1 MTIPRNIS
9 LTILPTLLIIA
20 FNSCAVEERI
30 RSNPHDPLTVLEPNE
45 WAPSNLTILRKS
57 NNDII
62 LNWEYERDDISGFKV
77 DRKIN
82 DGEWQSEYVVIKQ
95 ELREWKDDS
104 AIASDA
110 TTYHYKLY
118 AYATNNSSSHLEVQ
132 FTDAAPQSVD
142 IISVTYD
149 LEQMAVSW
157 NQYSDPDFFNYVVL
171 YSDTQNGTKTTIET
185 ITDANSNTYTLSEF
199 NPTVENWFWVQVTD
213 TVGLS
218 SIGNG
223 MSNSI
228 DAEPNQ
234 VDVTSVTYDLETM
247 TIVWE
252 EYSPD
257 IGRVLTMNQSLGT
270 SVTNDFVS
278 YELLHS
284 STEDGEYTSV
294 VVIND
299 IGTTSHSLSEFDPTQ
314 ENWFKI
320 RITDFWN
327 LTSIGN
333 GMSNSIDAEPNQV
346 DVTSVTYD
354 LETMTI
360 VWEEYS
366 QNMGRVQ
373 NMNHNLGTSVTND
386 FVSYELL
393 HSSTEDGEYTSVV
406 VIDDISTTSYSLSEF
421 DPTQEN
427 WFKMKIT
434 DFWDLTSIGDG
445 MTNEIDSPPTPSE
458 MYPVV
463 YQGSNIIVSWSQNNE
478 NDFHSYHLFESE
490 SADMSNQTEIFTSE
504 DNTETIYNLTGLD
517 ETEYRYLHVVVQDI
531 WGLEST
537 SNIGMGSFYYRF
549 VNAFGGSSDE
559 IGESIQ
565 QTADG
570 GYIITGSTE
579 SFGNGGKDVWL
590 IKTDNEGNLEWNKS
604 FGGANDDIGYSVA
617 QTNFGGYIIT
627 GSTESFGNGA
637 KDAWLIKT
645 DSQGNEDWNQTFG
658 DSLDDSGEFVQ
669 QTSDGGFIIAGWTY
683 SFSNGDS
690 DSWLIKTNSNGGEE
704 WNQNFGGSNADVG
717 LSVAQLTDGGYIVT
731 GYTESLGSDAK
742 DAWLYKTD
750 MQGNAL
756 VIELF
761 GGSGED
767 IGKSVRQTNDG
778 GYIIAGFTESFGN
791 GANDVWL
798 IKTDSDC
805 NQEWSRTF
813 GGSNNDYGE
822 SVRQTNDGGY
832 IVTGWTNSSGSGSYD
847 SWLIKT
853 NSNGNEEWNQTFGG
867 TDIDVG
873 ESVRQTNDGGY
884 IVAGWTN
891 SSGSG
896 GYDFWLIKTDPEG
909 NAGSSVQY

>member
-1 MTIPRNIS
+1 MTIPRKIS

-30 RSNPHDPLTVLEPNE
+30 RSSPHDPLTVLDPNE

-62 LNWEYERDDISGFKV
+62 LNWEYERADISGFKV

-252 EYSPD
+252 EYS
-257 IGRVLTMNQSLGT
+257 
-270 SVTNDFVS
+270 
-278 YELLHS
+278 
-284 STEDGEYTSV
+284 
-294 VVIND
+294 
-299 IGTTSHSLSEFDPTQ
+299 
-314 ENWFKI
+314 
-320 RITDFWN
+320 
-327 LTSIGN
+327 
-333 GMSNSIDAEPNQV
+333 
-346 DVTSVTYD
+346 
-354 LETMTI
+354 
-360 VWEEYS
+360 

-406 VIDDISTTSYSLSEF
+406 VINDISTTSYSLSEF

-504 DNTETIYNLTGLD
+504 DNTETSYNLTGLS
-517 ETEYRYLHVVVQDI
+517 ETEYRYLHVVVQDV

-549 VNAFGGSSDE
+549 VNTFGGSSDE

-565 QTADG
+565 QTSDGGYIITGSTESFGNGAKDVWLIKTDNEGNLEWNKTFGGENDDIGYSVTQTNFG

-590 IKTDNEGNLEWNKS
+590 IKTD
-604 FGGANDDIGYSVA
+604 
-617 QTNFGGYIIT
+617 
-627 GSTESFGNGA
+627 
-637 KDAWLIKT
+637 
-645 DSQGNEDWNQTFG
+645 SQGNEDWNQTFG
-658 DSLDDSGEFVQ
+658 DILNDVGESVQ
-669 QTSDGGFIIAGWTY
+669 QTADGGFIIAGWTY
-683 SFSNGDS
+683 SFSNGNS
-690 DSWLIKTNSNGGEE
+690 DSWLIKANSNGGEE
-704 WNQNFGGSNADVG
+704 WSKNFGGSNADVG
-717 LSVAQLTDGGYIVT
+717 LSVAQLNDGGYIVT
-731 GYTESLGSDAK
+731 GYTESLGSAAK

-761 GGSGED
+761 GGSGDD
-767 IGKSVRQTNDG
+767 IGESVLQTNDG
-778 GYIIAGFTESFGN
+778 GYIVTGYTESFGN
-791 GANDVWL
+791 GGNDIWL
-798 IKTDSDC
+798 FRTDSDC

-813 GGSNNDYGE
+813 GGSNNDFGK

-832 IVTGWTNSSGSGSYD
+832 IVTGWTNSSGSGNYD

-884 IVAGWTN
+884 IIAGWTN

-909 NAGSSVQY
+909 NAGSNVQY

>member
-1 MTIPRNIS
+1 MRLTKSKYYLQMTIPRKIS

-30 RSNPHDPLTVLEPNE
+30 RSSPHDPLTVLDPNE

-62 LNWEYERDDISGFKV
+62 LNWEYERADISGFKV

-252 EYSPD
+252 EYS
-257 IGRVLTMNQSLGT
+257 
-270 SVTNDFVS
+270 
-278 YELLHS
+278 
-284 STEDGEYTSV
+284 
-294 VVIND
+294 
-299 IGTTSHSLSEFDPTQ
+299 
-314 ENWFKI
+314 
-320 RITDFWN
+320 
-327 LTSIGN
+327 
-333 GMSNSIDAEPNQV
+333 
-346 DVTSVTYD
+346 
-354 LETMTI
+354 
-360 VWEEYS
+360 

-406 VIDDISTTSYSLSEF
+406 VINDIGTTSYSLSEF

-463 YQGSNIIVSWSQNNE
+463 YQGSNIVVSWSQNND

-504 DNTETIYNLTGLD
+504 DNTETIYNLTGLG
-517 ETEYRYLHVVVQDI
+517 ETEYRYLHVVVQDV

-549 VNAFGGSSDE
+549 VNTFGGSSDE

-565 QTADG
+565 QTVDGGYIITGSTKSFGNGGKDVWLIKTDNEGNLEWNKTFGGENDDIGYSVTQTNFG

-590 IKTDNEGNLEWNKS
+590 IKTD
-604 FGGANDDIGYSVA
+604 
-617 QTNFGGYIIT
+617 
-627 GSTESFGNGA
+627 
-637 KDAWLIKT
+637 
-645 DSQGNEDWNQTFG
+645 SQGNEDWNQTFG
-658 DSLDDSGEFVQ
+658 DILNDVGESVQ
-669 QTSDGGFIIAGWTY
+669 QTADGGFIIAGWTY
-683 SFSNGDS
+683 SFSNGNS
-690 DSWLIKTNSNGGEE
+690 DSWLIKANSNGGEE
-704 WNQNFGGSNADVG
+704 WSKNFGGSNADVG
-717 LSVAQLTDGGYIVT
+717 LSVAQLNDGGYIVT
-731 GYTESLGSDAK
+731 GYTESLGSAAK

-750 MQGNAL
+750 MQGNPL

-761 GGSGED
+761 GGSGDD
-767 IGKSVRQTNDG
+767 IGESVLQTNDG
-778 GYIIAGFTESFGN
+778 GYIVTGYTESFGN
-791 GANDVWL
+791 GGNDIWL
-798 IKTDSDC
+798 FRTDSDC

-813 GGSNNDYGE
+813 GGSNNDFGK

-832 IVTGWTNSSGSGSYD
+832 IVTGWTNSSGSGNYD

-884 IVAGWTN
+884 IIAGWTN

-909 NAGSSVQY
+909 NAGSNVQY

>member
-1 MTIPRNIS
+1 MTIPRKIS

-30 RSNPHDPLTVLEPNE
+30 RSSPHDPLTVLDPNE

-62 LNWEYERDDISGFKV
+62 LNWEYERADISGFKV

-252 EYSPD
+252 EYS
-257 IGRVLTMNQSLGT
+257 
-270 SVTNDFVS
+270 
-278 YELLHS
+278 
-284 STEDGEYTSV
+284 
-294 VVIND
+294 
-299 IGTTSHSLSEFDPTQ
+299 
-314 ENWFKI
+314 
-320 RITDFWN
+320 
-327 LTSIGN
+327 
-333 GMSNSIDAEPNQV
+333 
-346 DVTSVTYD
+346 
-354 LETMTI
+354 
-360 VWEEYS
+360 

-406 VIDDISTTSYSLSEF
+406 VINDIGTTSYSLSEF

-463 YQGSNIIVSWSQNNE
+463 YQGSNIVVSWSQNND

-504 DNTETIYNLTGLD
+504 DNTETSYNLTGLS
-517 ETEYRYLHVVVQDI
+517 ETEYRYLHVVVQDV

-549 VNAFGGSSDE
+549 VNTFGGSSDE

-565 QTADG
+565 QTVDGGYIITGSTKSFGNGGKDVWLIKTDNEGNLEWNKTFGGENDDIGYSVTQTNFG

-590 IKTDNEGNLEWNKS
+590 IKTD
-604 FGGANDDIGYSVA
+604 
-617 QTNFGGYIIT
+617 
-627 GSTESFGNGA
+627 
-637 KDAWLIKT
+637 
-645 DSQGNEDWNQTFG
+645 SQGNEDWNQTFG
-658 DSLDDSGEFVQ
+658 DILNDVGESVQ
-669 QTSDGGFIIAGWTY
+669 QTADGGFIIAGWTY
-683 SFSNGDS
+683 SFSNGNS
-690 DSWLIKTNSNGGEE
+690 DSWLIKANSNGGEE
-704 WNQNFGGSNADVG
+704 WSKNFGGSNADVG
-717 LSVAQLTDGGYIVT
+717 LSVAQLNDGGYIVT
-731 GYTESLGSDAK
+731 GYTESLGSAAK

-750 MQGNAL
+750 MQGNPL

-761 GGSGED
+761 GGSGDD
-767 IGKSVRQTNDG
+767 IGESVLQTNDG
-778 GYIIAGFTESFGN
+778 GYIVTGYTESFGN
-791 GANDVWL
+791 GGNDIWL
-798 IKTDSDC
+798 FRTDSDC

-813 GGSNNDYGE
+813 GGSNNDFGK

-832 IVTGWTNSSGSGSYD
+832 IVTGWTNSSGNGNYD

-853 NSNGNEEWNQTFGG
+853 NSNGNEEWSQTFGG

-884 IVAGWTN
+884 IIAGWTN

-909 NAGSSVQY
+909 NAGSNVQY

>member
-366 QNMGRVQ
+366 QNMGRA
-373 NMNHNLGTSVTND
+373 
-386 FVSYELL
+386 
-393 HSSTEDGEYTSVV
+393 
-406 VIDDISTTSYSLSEF
+406 
-421 DPTQEN
+421 
-427 WFKMKIT
+427 
-434 DFWDLTSIGDG
+434 
-445 MTNEIDSPPTPSE
+445 
-458 MYPVV
+458 
-463 YQGSNIIVSWSQNNE
+463 
-478 NDFHSYHLFESE
+478 YHLFESE

-704 WNQNFGGSNADVG
+704 WNKNFGGSNADVG
-717 LSVAQLTDGGYIVT
+717 LSVNQLNDGGYIVT
-731 GYTESLGSDAK
+731 GYTESLGSAAK

-822 SVRQTNDGGY
+822 SVRQTNEGGY

>member
-62 LNWEYERDDISGFKV
+62 LNWEYERADISGFKV

-82 DGEWQSEYVVIKQ
+82 DGEWQSEYGVIDIVF
-95 ELREWKDDS
+95 REWKDDS

-118 AYATNNSSSHLEVQ
+118 AYATNNSSSDLEIQ
-132 FTDAAPQSVD
+132 LTDAAPQFVD
-142 IISVTYD
+142 IISITYD
-149 LEQMAVSW
+149 LDQMAVSW
-157 NQYSDPDFFNYVVL
+157 NQYSDPDFFNYAVL
-171 YSDTQNGTKTTIET
+171 YSDTETGTKTTIET

-213 TVGLS
+213 TMGLS

-247 TIVWE
+247 TIVWV

-278 YELLHS
+278 YELLYS

-294 VVIND
+294 VVINE

-320 RITDFWN
+320 KITDFWN
-327 LTSIGN
+327 LTS
-333 GMSNSIDAEPNQV
+333 S
-346 DVTSVTYD
+346 
-354 LETMTI
+354 
-360 VWEEYS
+360 
-366 QNMGRVQ
+366 
-373 NMNHNLGTSVTND
+373 
-386 FVSYELL
+386 
-393 HSSTEDGEYTSVV
+393 
-406 VIDDISTTSYSLSEF
+406 
-421 DPTQEN
+421 
-427 WFKMKIT
+427 
-434 DFWDLTSIGDG
+434 GDG
-445 MTNEIDSPPTPSE
+445 MTNEIDSPPTSSE

-463 YQGSNIIVSWSQNNE
+463 YQGSNIIVSWSQNND
-478 NDFHSYHLFESE
+478 NDFLSYHLFESE

-504 DNTETIYNLTGLD
+504 DNTETSYNLTGLS
-517 ETEYRYLHVVVQDI
+517 ETEYRYLHVVVQDV

-549 VNAFGGSSDE
+549 VNTFGGSSDE
-559 IGESIQ
+559 IGESVQ
-565 QTADG
+565 QTTDGGYIITGSTESFGNGGKDVWLIKIDNQGNLEWNKIFGGENDDIGYSVTQTNFG

-590 IKTDNEGNLEWNKS
+590 IKTD
-604 FGGANDDIGYSVA
+604 
-617 QTNFGGYIIT
+617 
-627 GSTESFGNGA
+627 
-637 KDAWLIKT
+637 
-645 DSQGNEDWNQTFG
+645 SQGNEDWNQTFG
-658 DSLDDSGEFVQ
+658 DSLNDVGEFVQ
-669 QTSDGGFIIAGWTY
+669 QTADGGFIVAGWTN

-731 GYTESLGSDAK
+731 GYTESLGSAAK

-761 GGSGED
+761 GGSGDD
-767 IGKSVRQTNDG
+767 IGESVLQTNDG
-778 GYIIAGFTESFGN
+778 GYIVTGYTESFGN
-791 GANDVWL
+791 GSNDIWL

-813 GGSNNDYGE
+813 GGSNNDFGK

-832 IVTGWTNSSGSGSYD
+832 IVTGWTNSSGSGGYD

-853 NSNGNEEWNQTFGG
+853 NSNGNEEWSQTFGG

-873 ESVRQTNDGGY
+873 ESVLQTNDGGY
-884 IVAGWTN
+884 IVTGWTS

-896 GYDFWLIKTDPEG
+896 GYDFWLIKTDPDG

>member
-1 MTIPRNIS
+1 MTIHTNIS
-9 LTILPTLLIIA
+9 LTILLTFLIFA

-30 RSNPHDPLTVLEPNE
+30 RSNPHDPLTVLGPNE

-57 NNDII
+57 NNEII

-223 MSNSI
+223 MSNSM

-257 IGRVLTMNQSLGT
+257 IGRLLTMNQSLGT

-284 STEDGEYTSV
+284 STEDGEYISV
-294 VVIND
+294 IVIND
-299 IGTTSHSLSEFDPTQ
+299 IGTTSHSLLEFDPTQ

-373 NMNHNLGTSVTND
+373 NMNHNLGISVTND

-406 VIDDISTTSYSLSEF
+406 VVNEIGTTSHSLSEF
-421 DPTQEN
+421 DPTVEN
-427 WFKMKIT
+427 WFKIKIT
-434 DFWDLTSIGDG
+434 DFWNLTSIGNG

-458 MYPVV
+458 MYSVV
-463 YQGSNIIVSWSQNNE
+463 YEGSNIIVSWSQNND

-490 SADMSNQTEIFTSE
+490 SADMSNKTEIFTSE
-504 DNTETIYNLTGLD
+504 DNTETSYNLTGLS
-517 ETEYRYLHVVVQDI
+517 ETEYRYLHVVVQDV
-531 WGLEST
+531 WGLESI
-537 SNIGMGSFYYRF
+537 SNIGVGSFYYRF
-549 VNAFGGSSDE
+549 MNTFGGSSDE

-565 QTADG
+565 QTSDG

-590 IKTDNEGNLEWNKS
+590 IKTDNEGNLEWNKT
-604 FGGANDDIGYSVA
+604 FGGGNDDIGYSVA
-617 QTNFGGYIIT
+617 QTNFGGFIIT
-627 GSTESFGNGA
+627 GSTESFGNGG
-637 KDAWLIKT
+637 KDVWLIKT
-645 DSQGNEDWNQTFG
+645 DIQGNEEWSQTFG
-658 DSLDDSGEFVQ
+658 GTDNDGGEFVQ
-669 QTSDGGFIIAGWTY
+669 QTSDGGFIVSGWTY
-683 SFSNGDS
+683 SSGSGDS
-690 DSWLIKTNSNGGEE
+690 DSWLIKANSNGDEE
-704 WNQNFGGSNADVG
+704 WNQTFGGSNTDVG
-717 LSVAQLTDGGYIVT
+717 LSVNQLNDGGYIVT

-742 DAWLYKTD
+742 DVWLYKTD
-750 MQGNAL
+750 IQGNAL
-756 VIELF
+756 IIELF
-761 GGSGED
+761 GGSSDE
-767 IGKSVRQTNDG
+767 IGNSVRQTDDG
-778 GYIIAGFTESFGN
+778 GYIVTGYTESFGN
-791 GANDVWL
+791 GGNDIWL

-813 GGSNNDYGE
+813 GGSNNDFGK

-832 IVTGWTNSSGSGSYD
+832 IVTGWTNSSGSGNYD

-853 NSNGNEEWNQTFGG
+853 NSNGNEEWSQTFGG

-873 ESVRQTNDGGY
+873 ESVRQTDDGGY
-884 IVAGWTN
+884 IVTGWTN

-896 GYDFWLIKTDPEG
+896 GYDFWLIKTDPDG